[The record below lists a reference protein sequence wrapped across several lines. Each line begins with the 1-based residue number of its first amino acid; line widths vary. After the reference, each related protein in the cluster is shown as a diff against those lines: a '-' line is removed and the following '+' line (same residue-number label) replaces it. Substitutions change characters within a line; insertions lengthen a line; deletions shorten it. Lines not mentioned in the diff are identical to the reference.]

1 VPSDYQSWVGVSL
14 LANIALIVTAA
25 GVLAAVF
32 GLRQSNRERL
42 RQFEAMYVQRYWS
55 IVDQLSLDALAGST
69 AGPSSEADLK
79 AIRAYLFLCED
90 ELEMRGRG
98 YIADTTYK
106 MWTDAAVTQLQQPM
120 FQVVWEQVLKEST
133 FPYKHLYA
141 LCAQPECYDPLTVGF
156 VRRWLRGLAGI
167 GAF

>member
-1 VPSDYQSWVGVSL
+1 M
-14 LANIALIVTAA
+14 LANIALIVTAV

-69 AGPSSEADLK
+69 TDPPSEADLK

-141 LCAQPECYDPLTVGF
+141 LCAQPESYDPLTVGF
-156 VRRWLRGLAGI
+156 VRRWIRGLAGI

>member
-1 VPSDYQSWVGVSL
+1 M
-14 LANIALIVTAA
+14 LADIALIATAV

-55 IVDQLSLDALAGST
+55 ILDQLSLDALAGST
-69 AGPSSEADLK
+69 KEPPSEADLK

-90 ELEMRGRG
+90 ELEIRGRR

-106 MWTDAAVTQLQQPM
+106 IWTDAAVTQLQQPM
-120 FQVVWEQVLKEST
+120 FRAVWEQVLKEST
-133 FPYKHLYA
+133 FPYKHLQA
-141 LCAQPECYDPLTVGF
+141 LCSQPESYDPLAAGF
-156 VRRWLRGLAGI
+156 MRRWLRGLAGI
-167 GAF
+167 GTF